1 MRDREALIRRGGHAQ
16 VALTGTLRGRLDG
29 AARLE
34 HRSVE
39 PALARSRASIA
50 GDGSL
55 EGPHQ
60 PPARAKFR
68 SSADPLRG
76 WLEAGAPRA
85 ALFAQPSPLRRFQP
99 CLRHPLAVRPLA
111 LPVLDP
117 GGHGKHGRTHRHS
130 HHRHRHRQLSL
141 RHRGHNRVPGRRPDV
156 EPRTHRLEPAE
167 LRRLPAGRRTCGVH
181 TVAVWPRRALRRRG
195 RFCRCKINPL
205 PREHDIS
212 TIPHSVRP
220 SRLCAGPLRPVL

>member
-1 MRDREALIRRGGHAQ
+1 MRDREAIVGRGGHAQ
-16 VALTGTLRGRLDG
+16 VALTGTLGGRLDS

-55 EGPHQ
+55 ESPHQ

-68 SSADPLRG
+68 ASADPLRG
-76 WLEAGAPRA
+76 TLEAGAPRP
-85 ALFAQPSPLRRFQP
+85 ALFVQPPPLRRFQSRL
-99 CLRHPLAVRPLA
+99 CDPLAVRPLT
-111 LPVLDP
+111 LPTLDP

-141 RHRGHNRVPGRRPDV
+141 RHRRHNRVPGRRPDV
-156 EPRTHRLEPAE
+156 EPSTHRLEPAE
-167 LRRLPAGRRTCGVH
+167 LWGLPGGRRTCGVH
-181 TVAVWPRRALRRRG
+181 TVAVWPRSARRRRG
-195 RFCRCKINPL
+195 RFCWCKINPL
-205 PREHDIS
+205 PSEHDIS
-212 TIPHSVRP
+212 RIPHVRP
-220 SRLCAGPLRPVL
+220 SQLCAGLWPVL